1 MLCNRIKQF
10 REYNNLTPSVLADV
24 LGVDVAEYEAYENG
38 RVVPTIDIIM
48 KLAECYKVTVDEFY
62 GYTPRLTLNTNEFND
77 FDDEAVDEKT
87 LKMSD
92 LSWDE
97 IQLILYYRNSTNKE
111 DVISAVISENFPK
124 KED

>member
-24 LGVDVAEYEAYENG
+24 LGIDVTEYESFETG
-38 RVVPTIDIIM
+38 RTVPTIDIIM
-48 KLAECYKVTVDEFY
+48 KLAECYKVTIDEFY
-62 GYTPRLTLNTNEFND
+62 GYTPRLTLNTNEFDD
-77 FDDEAVDEKT
+77 FDDDAVDEKT

>member
-10 REYNNLTPSVLADV
+10 REYNNLTSSVLADV
-24 LGVDVAEYEAYENG
+24 LGVDVAEYESYENG
-38 RVVPTIDIIM
+38 RIVPTIDIIM

-111 DVISAVISENFPK
+111 DVIGAVISENFPK

>member
-24 LGVDVAEYEAYENG
+24 LGIDVTEYESFETG
-38 RVVPTIDIIM
+38 RTVPTIDIIM

-62 GYTPRLTLNTNEFND
+62 GYTPRLTLNTNEFDD
-77 FDDEAVDEKT
+77 FDDDAVDEKT

>member
-24 LGVDVAEYEAYENG
+24 LGIDVTEYESFETG
-38 RVVPTIDIIM
+38 RTVPTIDIIM

-62 GYTPRLTLNTNEFND
+62 GYTPRLTLNTNEFDD
-77 FDDEAVDEKT
+77 FDDDAVDEKA